1 MTNNSDSGKKKIITL
16 VVPFYNE
23 SSSVDAF
30 FDRVYDALSDLF
42 DRFSLEVICVNDGS
56 KDGTLSELKRVK
68 SIYDGIRII
77 DFSRNFGKEAAITA
91 GLDQATGDAVI
102 PIDSDLQHPPETIL
116 EMVKAWEQGFEVVL
130 ARRVDRKTDGN
141 LQKATARAFYEIS
154 RYITHVEI
162 PADVGDFRLMDA
174 RVVVAVKSLR
184 ENCRFMKG
192 IFAWVGFRTTVV
204 DYKVAPR
211 EHGRSSFNTWKLW
224 NFAIEGITSFSTVP
238 LRIWSYIGGAVSLLA
253 FIYGIYLILK
263 TVIFGVESPGYA
275 SLMVVILFFS
285 GLQLLGIGVLG
296 EYLGRVFLEVKGRPL
311 YIVREIIE

>member
-1 MTNNSDSGKKKIITL
+1 MNDSKKKISL
-16 VVPFYNE
+16 VVPFFNE
-23 SSSVDAF
+23 GVAVGHF
-30 FDRVYDALSDLF
+30 FSRLYAALVPLLPVYD
-42 DRFSLEVICVNDGS
+42 LEIICINDGS
-56 KDGTLSELKRVK
+56 KDDTLDQLIKCK
-68 SIYDGIRII
+68 SLHNSIRII

-91 GLDQATGDAVI
+91 GLDYAVGNAVI

-130 ARRVDRKTDGN
+130 ARRVDRETDGK
-141 LQKATARAFYEIS
+141 LQKATARAFYEVS

-174 RVVVAVKSLR
+174 RVVSAVRSLR
-184 ENCRFMKG
+184 ESCRFMKG

-238 LRIWSYIGGAVSLLA
+238 LRVWSYIGGAISLFTFL
-253 FIYGIYLILK
+253 YGIYLIIK
-263 TVIFGVESPGYA
+263 TAIFGVDTPGYA

-285 GLQLLGIGVLG
+285 GIQLIGIGVLG
-296 EYLGRVFLEVKGRPL
+296 EYLGRVFLEVKGRPS
-311 YIVREIIE
+311 YIVREFIE